1 MFRFRCKYHRL
12 RQLQALLHHYPPAS
26 MYSHSLHSPIADPGS
41 DFYFTATNIEKP
53 VLINYK
59 KRIFLYFY
67 LNIYWAPLD
76 EYKSGCIICVLERE
90 KEGRVVRLCLTGL
103 TGSSARGESLGWSAQ
118 SLVVSSDQT
127 IIKLWPGRARDGSDK
142 KIQIFPHQSQSQ
154 ESRQAQTVNPCPAM
168 SRTFLILYYRLTWS
182 SGEKKIYI

>member
-53 VLINYK
+53 VLIYYK
-59 KRIFLYFY
+59 KRKFLYLY
-67 LNIYWAPLD
+67 WNIYWAQLD

-103 TGSSARGESLGWSAQ
+103 TGSSARGESLGWSA
-118 SLVVSSDQT
+118 L
-127 IIKLWPGRARDGSDK
+127 IKLSLNCGQAGPGT
-142 KIQIFPHQSQSQ
+142 
-154 ESRQAQTVNPCPAM
+154 AQTRKYKYFHIRVRVKTGTNC
-168 SRTFLILYYRLTWS
+168 
-182 SGEKKIYI
+182 

>member
-1 MFRFRCKYHRL
+1 M
-12 RQLQALLHHYPPAS
+12 
-26 MYSHSLHSPIADPGS
+26 
-41 DFYFTATNIEKP
+41 NINLD
-53 VLINYK
+53 VLFVFWK
-59 KRIFLYFY
+59 
-67 LNIYWAPLD
+67 
-76 EYKSGCIICVLERE
+76 RE

-154 ESRQAQTVNPCPAM
+154 ESTQDRHKLLIRVQPCPGP
-168 SRTFLILYYRLTWS
+168 SLYFTTD
-182 SGEKKIYI
+182 